1 MKPKKLFV
9 ASLLFAG
16 TLLPSSSFSQS
27 DEGKTIPGSRV
38 VWHTVGRVFLN
49 PMTGKGEVVG
59 YFSQIEGI
67 PGPLFSGAPSEA
79 TASFTFRSDVF
90 SLEPLPING
99 DVSPNRVPPGTFS
112 IFFSPIPYH
121 NWNNPDSFSSGQ
133 LIATF
138 NRAEGQTVLMGATG
152 FDTFSAAPAFASE
165 IAVNGRNVDFAR
177 LTPLGVTETVTIS
190 FTPIAGAGTQDFSF
204 AVPFTSVA
212 VAIGNQP
219 DTNTQVRSALR

>member
-1 MKPKKLFV
+1 MKPTKLFV

-16 TLLPSSSFSQS
+16 TLLPSSSFSQL

-59 YFSQIEGI
+59 YFTHIEGV
-67 PGPLFSGAPSEA
+67 PASFFTGVPSET

-99 DVSPNRVPPGTFS
+99 DVNANLVSPGTFS
-112 IFFSPIPYH
+112 IFFSPTPNH
-121 NWNNPDSFSSGQ
+121 DWNNPDSFSSGQ

-152 FDTFSAAPAFASE
+152 FDTFSAAPAFSSE

-177 LTPLGVTETVTIS
+177 LTPLGVTETVIIS
-190 FTPIAGAGTQDFSF
+190 FMPIAGAGTQDFSF
-204 AVPFTSVA
+204 VAPFTSVA
-212 VAIGNQP
+212 IAIGNQP
-219 DTNTQVRSALR
+219 DTQQ